1 MTFIRQSKWLKLLGK
16 FASIQILIQGVGFIC
31 GILVIRFLSKGEY
44 TFFILANALQSSM
57 DVLANSGITSAL
69 SSIGGKVWQDP
80 NRFGELV
87 NTAMKWRR
95 YLAIVAVV
103 IITPI
108 MLWLLYING
117 ASLYYSC
124 LLTLAVLVELH
135 FYLRI
140 VVFEF
145 VPRLQAQ
152 ALKLQK
158 IELFAN
164 ISRLMFLLSAIKLF
178 SSPNALICILASAFA
193 SGVKDLWLTK
203 WVHKTVN
210 LNSPTN
216 QDDQKAII
224 GFVKTQSLY
233 TVFHCIQAPLTV
245 FLISLFG
252 NSENIA
258 EVGAISRLAVLFTLI
273 ASIVSNLISPNFAR
287 TQNPKEMIRKYWLI
301 GCFYL
306 FLSILFTPLSVI
318 FSRQIVWI
326 LGAKYSNLA
335 SYVSLVVVTSVLT
348 SLVSTLW
355 IINVSKG
362 WVNESWLFIPTT
374 IAAQLI
380 FLLFFDIS
388 NLGGILLFN
397 LISIVPSM
405 FVNVYL
411 TSKGF
416 SRLHNAST

>member
-1 MTFIRQSKWLKLLGK
+1 
-16 FASIQILIQGVGFIC
+16 
-31 GILVIRFLSKGEY
+31 
-44 TFFILANALQSSM
+44 
-57 DVLANSGITSAL
+57 
-69 SSIGGKVWQDP
+69 
-80 NRFGELV
+80 
-87 NTAMKWRR
+87 
-95 YLAIVAVV
+95 
-103 IITPI
+103 
-108 MLWLLYING
+108 
-117 ASLYYSC
+117 
-124 LLTLAVLVELH
+124 
-135 FYLRI
+135 
-140 VVFEF
+140 
-145 VPRLQAQ
+145 
-152 ALKLQK
+152 
-158 IELFAN
+158 
-164 ISRLMFLLSAIKLF
+164 
-178 SSPNALICILASAFA
+178 
-193 SGVKDLWLTK
+193 
-203 WVHKTVN
+203 
-210 LNSPTN
+210 
-216 QDDQKAII
+216 
-224 GFVKTQSLY
+224 
-233 TVFHCIQAPLTV
+233 
-245 FLISLFG
+245 
-252 NSENIA
+252 
-258 EVGAISRLAVLFTLI
+258 
-273 ASIVSNLISPNFAR
+273 
-287 TQNPKEMIRKYWLI
+287 MIRKYWLI